1 MTAITWKINNLE
13 RQTFDGLVTVV
24 HWSASAVDT
33 IDEGEQVAVYQASIV
48 NTQALERGDDS
59 FVNYDTL
66 TEETVLG
73 WLWEKVD
80 KEAVEAALEAQ
91 IEAQKAPVSANG
103 LPWSEA

>member
-1 MTAITWKINNLE
+1 MSLE
-13 RQTFDGLVTVV
+13 IK
-24 HWSASAVDT
+24 W
-33 IDEGEQVAVYQASIV
+33 SIV
-48 NTQALERGDDS
+48 NTERYTNDGLIYNIHWTASATEASNDPEKPYGASIVSTQGLERGDS

-73 WLWEKVD
+73 WLWTKID
-80 KEAVEAALEAQ
+80 KETVEAALEAQ

>member
-1 MTAITWKINNLE
+1 MTITWKINNLE
-13 RQTFDGLVTVV
+13 RQTSDGLVTVV
-24 HWSASAVDT
+24 HWGASAVDG
-33 IDEGEQVAVYQASIV
+33 DYSASIV
-48 NTQALERGDDS
+48 NTQALERGQS
-59 FVNYDTL
+59 FVSYDTL

-103 LPWSEA
+103 LPWGE